1 MSPALIRRSTIGP
14 YRVID
19 FVGAGGMGA
28 VYRVMHRDTGRV
40 AAAKVLNEA
49 AVGGTGLERFRNEA
63 RIHQTLV
70 HPNVARMFEYLE
82 VDGLPCLIMEYVD
95 GESLDDRVRREGPLS
110 MAEALRIFAALA
122 EGVAYVHKSGVVHR
136 DLKTNNVR
144 IAEDGTVK
152 LLDFGIATSSGG
164 PRLTSTGN
172 VVGTLQSLA
181 PEQLTTGRA
190 EPRSDIWAL
199 GIVFYELL
207 TGTSPFSANA
217 PGLLGERI
225 LKGSY
230 TPPSVLRAVVP
241 RDVDRIIARC
251 LRVRP
256 DDRYPDVNAL
266 LDDVRRLTPNGAPS
280 ARLLPG
286 WDLISEPSLL
296 LGKSGEVARRASREW
311 RLLLAAGS
319 AFVMLVFL
327 LATLRPTVTD
337 DTTLPVDTTQGG
349 GGRSG
354 PLGGVR
360 GMRRV
365 TIRVLEGDA
374 AVYRDGVQLGTT
386 PYQLEAP
393 IGTEF
398 SLMLRRTG
406 CDDTPIRLRITEGL
420 DAVMESMR
428 RCRAP

>member
-1 MSPALIRRSTIGP
+1 
-14 YRVID
+14 
-19 FVGAGGMGA
+19 MGA

-40 AAAKVLNEA
+40 AAAKVLNA
-49 AVGGTGLERFRNEA
+49 DAVGSTGLERFRNEA

-95 GESLDDRVRREGPLS
+95 GESLDERLHREGALPVT
-110 MAEALRIFAALA
+110 EAVRIFSALA

-207 TGTSPFSANA
+207 TGAVPFSANA

-225 LKGSY
+225 LKGIY
-230 TPPSVLRAVVP
+230 TAPSALRSAIP
-241 RDVDRIIARC
+241 RDVDRIVARC
-251 LRVRP
+251 LRVRA
-256 DDRYPDVNAL
+256 DDRYPDVKAL
-266 LDDVRRLTPNGAPS
+266 LDDVRRLSIGSPAGMGLGA
-280 ARLLPG
+280 ARLAPA
-286 WDLISEPSLL
+286 WNLISEPSLL
-296 LGKSGEVARRASREW
+296 FGKSGEVARRASREW
-311 RLLLAAGS
+311 RLVLAAVS
-319 AFVMLVFL
+319 AIAMLLFL
-327 LATLRPTVTD
+327 LVTLQPSPAVD
-337 DTTLPVDTTQGG
+337 DTDVSDTTQAAS
-349 GGRSG
+349 GRNDGRNG
-354 PLGGVR
+354 PTRALLH
-360 GMRRV
+360 V
-365 TIRVLEGDA
+365 TIRVLEGEA
-374 AVYRDGVQLGTT
+374 AVFRDDVQVGVT
-386 PYQLEAP
+386 PYRLEAP
-393 IGTEF
+393 LGTEV
-398 SLMLRRTG
+398 SLELRRAG
-406 CDDTPIRLRITEGL
+406 CDNTPLRLRITEGL

-428 RCRAP
+428 RCRPP